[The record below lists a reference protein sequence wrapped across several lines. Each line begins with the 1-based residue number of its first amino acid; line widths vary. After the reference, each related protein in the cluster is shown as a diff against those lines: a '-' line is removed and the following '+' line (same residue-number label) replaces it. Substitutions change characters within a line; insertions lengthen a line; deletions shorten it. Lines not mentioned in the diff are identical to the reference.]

1 MRLRYPWA
9 IAPTIKT
16 TKPVATAMATF
27 ASIDKFIIFP
37 SIMAATRCP
46 LFFGFYFL
54 LFLHRFE
61 FPRAYGCQAQRE
73 GEGRSKNHEGR
84 RATDAAMF
92 EVRGFRLRAQ
102 IQRDT

>member
-1 MRLRYPWA
+1 
-9 IAPTIKT
+9 
-16 TKPVATAMATF
+16 MATF

-73 GEGRSKNHEGR
+73 DEGRWEECRGR
-84 RATDAAMF
+84 GD
-92 EVRGFRLRAQ
+92 VRGFRLRAQ